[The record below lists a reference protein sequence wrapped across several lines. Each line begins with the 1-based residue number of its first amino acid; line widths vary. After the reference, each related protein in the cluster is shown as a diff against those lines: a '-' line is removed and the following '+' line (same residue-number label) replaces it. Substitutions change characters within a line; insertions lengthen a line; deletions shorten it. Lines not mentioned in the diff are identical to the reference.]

1 VRYDAL
7 IEQAWGRQSVVAE
20 HAPVGLPA
28 ELELQA
34 LWFSG
39 AFGRDFTSTTGEAV
53 RILQFGEW
61 NRGAGPDFQHVVVG
75 IQGREFRGSLEL
87 DPYASDWENHQH
99 ATNPAYRHVVLHV
112 SFRSEER
119 DHFIRNDEHALI
131 PQVIIDDDALALAL
145 QRPRRETAIA
155 RAGRCVAPL
164 RVMEPV
170 RVLALLRE
178 ASLYRAQ
185 NKARR
190 FLQNAD
196 VHGRDAALFQSVAQT
211 LGYRSN
217 ALAMQILA
225 QRASLSKMR
234 EIPNGTEAILFGSA
248 GFLHPKIHEQA
259 TGATRE
265 YLSDLWKTWWKH
277 RTYFESSREIPW
289 KMHGH
294 RPANHPHRRVAA
306 LALLAQHWPTFRAL
320 ATARPFRPE
329 PLLQALSKIRH
340 EFWNHHHTLASARSE
355 TPIALFGKT
364 QALEWI
370 ANHLAPLALLDDPEY
385 DYDAYCQLKAL
396 SCNESVRRAGIR
408 LFGSE
413 ALAKPWQ
420 KSLAH
425 QQALLQV
432 YRDFCLEDTS
442 DCAHCPFPEQL
453 SQWQP

>member
-1 VRYDAL
+1 MRYEAL
-7 IEQAWGRQSVVAE
+7 VEQVWGRSSVVAE
-20 HAPVGLPA
+20 SSPLALPA

-39 AFGRDFTSTTGEAV
+39 AFGRDFVSTTGEVV
-53 RILQFGEW
+53 RVMQFGEW
-61 NRGAGPDFQHVVVG
+61 NRGAGPDFQHAVVG
-75 IQGREFRGSLEL
+75 IHGKEHHGALEL
-87 DPYASDWENHQH
+87 DPHASDWENHQH
-99 ATNPAYRHVVLHV
+99 ATNPAYRDVVLHV
-112 SFRSEER
+112 SFRSEGR
-119 DHFIRNDEHALI
+119 DHFIRNDEHKLI
-131 PQVIIDDDALALAL
+131 PQVVIDDEALALAL

-164 RVMEPV
+164 KSMDAAHVAHLLKEA
-170 RVLALLRE
+170 ALF
-178 ASLYRAQ
+178 RAQ

-190 FLQNAD
+190 FLQTAE
-196 VHGRDAALFQSVAQT
+196 VHGRDAALFQSAAQT
-211 LGYRSN
+211 LGYRGN
-217 ALAMQILA
+217 AVAMQVLA
-225 QRASLSKMR
+225 QRASLTKLR
-234 EIPNGTEAILFGSA
+234 EIPNGTEAILFGCA
-248 GFLHPKIHEQA
+248 GFLHPNIHEQA
-259 TGATRE
+259 QGATRE
-265 YLSDLWKTWWKH
+265 YLSNLWQTWWKH
-277 RTYFESSREIPW
+277 RAQFESSREIPW

-306 LALLAQHWPTFRAL
+306 LAVLAQHWPAL
-320 ATARPFRPE
+320 RSLALARPFHAKK
-329 PLLQALSKIRH
+329 LLDSLAALTH
-340 EFWNHHHTLASARSE
+340 PFWNHHHTLASQPSE
-355 TPIALFGKT
+355 RTIALFGKT

-370 ANHLAPLALLDDPEY
+370 ANHLAPLALQDDTHF
-385 DYDAYCQLKAL
+385 DYEAYATIRAL

-408 LFGSE
+408 LFGNE